1 MSDSDGRA
9 MTSTAPPLGRGR
21 GRLRLLSLLVLVVLV
36 GGALGAFAVSSRV
49 VNDQEQRLL
58 EERTDEVQLLLVNSF
73 GSIESSLRM
82 LGPIGASPNPA
93 AVALFAQSAGP
104 LTKGTALT
112 VGVAVKNGGGFAVVA
127 AVGDG
132 PAKGALLAGGR
143 AALAARALAFRTPQL
158 VSDLI
163 TAGGKTRLVV
173 ARRVGSSQ
181 AVA

>member
-1 MSDSDGRA
+1 MSDSDGPA
-9 MTSTAPPLGRGR
+9 MTSTAPRLGRGR

-104 LTKGTALT
+104 LTKGTAST

-132 PAKGALLAGGR
+132 PAKGASWPAG
-143 AALAARALAFRTPQL
+143 ALRWRPAPSRSAHPSWCPT
-158 VSDLI
+158 
-163 TAGGKTRLVV
+163 
-173 ARRVGSSQ
+173 
-181 AVA
+181 